1 MTAPVAVPPA
11 GPDAPPLRLPVGQ
24 RAARLVLLSAVFAC
38 AACGLVYELALIA
51 LGQYLVGGS
60 VYQTSL
66 VLGVFVCS
74 MGLGSFASKPLLPRA
89 AAGFAAVELALALTG
104 GLSVLGLYAAYS
116 WLDLYTPALIATSVV
131 VGGLIGAEVPLLMQ
145 LLQRIRAQDAGEAT
159 ADLFA
164 VDYVGALAGGLAFPF
179 LLLPVF
185 GQVRGAVVVAAVN
198 LLAAVV
204 IVVLLRDALSARA
217 RRAVTA
223 GVVVVALA
231 LGLAGATAGRFLV
244 SARQALYDDPVVVA
258 LRSDYQEIV
267 VTESGATD
275 DVRLFLDGDLQF
287 STTDEH
293 RYHEALVH
301 PAVLPGTRSVLVLGG
316 GDGLAAR
323 EVLRHRSVERVVEVE
338 LDPEVLRLARTDPR
352 MVAANEGSLDD
363 PRVEVVV
370 DDALRWLRTAQEQ
383 FDAVVVDMPD
393 PDAPATAKLYSQ
405 EFYGL
410 VARALAPGGRLAVQ
424 AGSPWFAPEAFW
436 CIDATV
442 AAAGLS
448 TTTFHVDVPSFGDW
462 GFVLAARGAAP
473 VPSVDPAVAGQLQF
487 LDGDVLAAATVFPRD
502 RGRDRFRVE
511 ASTLDRPRILEY
523 EARGWRGY

>member
-1 MTAPVAVPPA
+1 MTLVAPSPP
-11 GPDAPPLRLPVGQ
+11 PPPPQPLRLPVGA
-24 RAARLVLLSAVFAC
+24 RAARIVLLAAVFAC
-38 AACGLVYELALIA
+38 AACGLVYELALLT
-51 LGQYLVGGS
+51 LGQYLVGGTI
-60 VYQTSL
+60 YQTSL
-66 VLGVFVCS
+66 VLGVFVCA

-89 AAGFAAVELALALTG
+89 AAGFALVELTLALAG

-131 VGGLIGAEVPLLMQ
+131 VGGLIGAEIPLLMS

-164 VDYVGALAGGLAFPF
+164 ADYVGALAGGLAFPF

-185 GQVRGAVVVAAVN
+185 GQVRGAVVVAGVN
-198 LLAAVV
+198 LVAAVV
-204 IVVLLRDALSARA
+204 IVVLLKDALSPRE

-223 GVVVVALA
+223 GVVAVAVA
-231 LGLAGATAGRFLV
+231 LGLAGATAGSFLV
-244 SARQALYDDPVVVA
+244 SARQALYDDPVVVS

-267 VTESGATD
+267 VTQARGTD

-287 STTDEH
+287 ASSDEH

-301 PAVLPGTRSVLVLGG
+301 PAIVPGARSVLVLGG

-323 EVLRHRSVERVVEVE
+323 EVLRHDSVERVVEVE
-338 LDPEVLRLARTDPR
+338 LDPEVLRLARADPR
-352 MVAANEGSLDD
+352 LVRANEGALDD

-370 DDALRWLRTAQEQ
+370 GDAMAWLRTATER
-383 FDAVVVDMPD
+383 FDAVVVDLPD
-393 PDAPATAKLYSQ
+393 PDSPATAKLYSQ

-410 VARALAPGGRLAVQ
+410 TARALAPGGRLVVQ
-424 AGSPWFAPEAFW
+424 AGSPYFAPEAFW

-442 AAAGLS
+442 AATGLS
-448 TTTFHVDVPSFGDW
+448 TTAYHVDVPSFGDW

-473 VPSVDPAVAGQLQF
+473 VPSVDPAVADRLRF

-502 RGRDRFRVE
+502 RGRDRYPVE
-511 ASTLDRPRILEY
+511 VSTLDRPRILQY
-523 EARGWRGY
+523 EARGWKAY